1 MARPPQAPSP
11 AAAWRWAPAARTPY
25 ANPGTYPVTITVTD
39 AGGSTVSDSTTATV
53 SPPTQSPITVN
64 NPGSQSGAEGDPEA
78 LQIQA
83 SGGSGPLSYGASGL
97 PAGLTIDSATGL
109 ISGTLAY
116 TDAETQGGLYSVTVS
131 AADNSGDSGSTTF
144 NWSVMDTNTPPTLDN
159 PGDLTNAE
167 GDAIA
172 LSLSASDP
180 DGDPITYG
188 ASGLPSGLTLD
199 PSTGLISG
207 VIAANAGA
215 GSPYAVTVSASDGV
229 NTVNQSFTW
238 TITNVHIDGMADQ
251 DNLLGDAV
259 SVGANAWDNAALPIT
274 YSASGLPPGLS
285 MDPTTG
291 LISGTIANT
300 ASVTTPYNVTVTASD
315 GADSASTSFAWNVSS
330 FTLDNPGDQT
340 NLEGD
345 PVVLQLG
352 VESNGNPTLTYSA
365 SGLPSGLAINPST
378 GLIAGTLADG
388 ASLTSPYSVTV
399 SASDGSATSSQ
410 TFAWT
415 VNHVLLVT
423 PADQINAPGDVVSL
437 GISAR
442 DPDGD
447 TLTYSAS
454 GLPMGLSI
462 NSTTGTISGTLDST
476 AGNSTPYSTTVT
488 ASDGTHTASATF
500 NWTVS
505 TSTGTVTVTNPGT
518 QNNAELDTVS
528 LGISASDSAGYPLT
542 YSAGGL
548 PAGLQIDPASGVISG
563 TIDGSASQTNGG
575 VYAVKVLADDGHG
588 NSDSATFT
596 WNVTHTNQAPTLDNP
611 GDQVNQAGDV
621 VSLSLV
627 GSDADGDT
635 LTYSASGLP
644 AGLSVDAAS
653 GVISGTLPVSA
664 GSSTPYVV
672 TATVS
677 DGTLS
682 ASQTFKWTVSKD
694 AVTLTSPGNQSNK
707 EGDGVSLQ
715 LSASDT
721 DNSPLTYGAI
731 GLPSG
736 LSMNSATGLISGTIA
751 AGAAVNG
758 PYLVT
763 VSAQD
768 GAGHSDAKQFTWTVG
783 IAGGLLTVDNP
794 GNQINA
800 QGDVLAL
807 QIQGNDTDGD
817 TLTYSATG
825 LPPGLSMDSSSG
837 LISGVLSSTSASGSP
852 YSVGVSVSD
861 GSNSVSTS
869 FTWTV
874 TNGNVQV
881 TNPGA
886 QSNQQGTAASLQISA
901 TDSAQLPLTYS
912 AAGLPPGLSI
922 NSSTGLI
929 SGTIDASAY
938 GTYAASVSASD
949 SAGNSGS
956 ASFTWTVT
964 SPNEAPTLANPG
976 EQLNKPG
983 DAVSLEL
990 SGSDVDGD
998 TLTYS
1003 AAGLPPGLSVDAA
1016 TGIIS
1021 GTLPASAASA
1031 TPYVVTATVSD
1042 GSLSASQAF
1051 NWTVTQDVVTLTNP
1065 GDQTSSE
1072 GDSVSLQL
1080 SASDTN
1086 GSPLTYG
1093 ASGLPSGLSINAAT
1107 GLISGTV
1114 AAGAAANGPY
1124 AVTVSASDADG
1135 NSASQ
1140 QFTWHVEAPDSLT
1153 LTNPDAKTNA
1163 EGDTVSLQL
1172 QGSDGDGDTL
1182 TYGASGLPIGLMI
1195 DPSTGLISG
1204 AVDYSAAEVAGGQYT
1219 VTVSVNDG
1227 NGHTANQ
1234 TFTWTITDTDQGP
1247 WLAYPG
1253 QQENAQNDP
1262 ASLQLDGGSP
1272 DGLTLTYSASGLP
1285 TGLTINA
1292 SSGLISGT
1300 ITATPGSYTV
1310 TASVSDGTKSASQT
1324 FTWDVTNPGPQPPHV
1339 DLAINNTLD
1348 HGDDVAIMD
1357 EDQPV
1362 PILVT
1367 LEDSVPGLHTV
1378 TISIPSGESTVDQ
1391 PTLHMMDGGS
1401 ETIYL
1406 TPVQASAVADDVL
1419 LVAFVDGV
1427 NAGDNKETNETVKFS
1442 PNVKAPD
1449 TPAGMPNRIPPR
1461 VWTKI
1466 QVTLGVDLTK
1476 SGEDLI
1482 YGVAGQSDQSDLNG
1496 KVVFQGIS
1504 GGDAP
1509 RVFGPGSGPLWIKGT
1524 SQTKPPD
1531 EGKPSNAGN
1540 LKTTVSAYDRKL
1552 AQTGEEKASSA
1563 GFSVAAIPIS
1573 VTESAWNPK
1582 VYEKNPAYGMR
1593 IRVTFNSD
1601 SKNVGDLR
1609 EKDHI
1614 EALEKVIIEEGTG
1627 AWKNNQP
1634 PEVAQKDYL
1643 PIKTIDMVGDVD
1655 ALTAKWI
1662 LMPLVANATSTLKSY
1677 QAFIYKDLITGTKD
1691 IPIPESGFL
1700 RADAIVKPEKGVIWK
1715 FFVTNTASAT
1725 TNTKLGIKVS
1735 AGILP
1740 RHVSYSQMLVENGLF
1755 SRRFWVFFVSSLR
1768 AGVISDPTDGIEQ
1781 AFILQLV
1788 RVNGKNAFV
1797 IKAQ

>member
-1 MARPPQAPSP
+1 MVRRSQP
-11 AAAWRWAPAARTPY
+11 AARRAADWRWAPAARTPY

-315 GADSASTSFAWNVSS
+315 GADSASTSFAWTVSS

-365 SGLPSGLAINPST
+365 SGLPSGLAINPSS
-378 GLIAGTLADG
+378 GLIAGTIADG
-388 ASLTSPYSVTV
+388 ASLTSPYTVTV

-488 ASDGTHTASATF
+488 ASDGTHTASGTF

-505 TSTGTVTVTNPGT
+505 TSTGTVTVANPGT
-518 QNNAELDTVS
+518 QTNAELDAVS

-621 VSLSLV
+621 VSLSLS
-627 GSDADGDT
+627 GDDADGDT

-653 GVISGTLPVSA
+653 GVISGTLPSSA
-664 GSSTPYVV
+664 GSGSPYSV

-682 ASQTFKWTVSKD
+682 ASQTFKWFVTHN
-694 AVTLTSPGNQSNK
+694 AVTLDNPGDQSNN
-707 EGDGVSLQ
+707 EGDSVSLQ

-721 DNSPLTYGAI
+721 DNSPVTYGAS

-736 LSMNSATGLISGTIA
+736 LSINTSTGAISGTIA
-751 AGAAVNG
+751 AGAAANG

-768 GAGHSDAKQFTWTVG
+768 GAGHSDAKQFTWMVG

-794 GNQINA
+794 GDQINA

-807 QIQGNDTDGD
+807 QVEASDDDGD
-817 TLTYSATG
+817 TLTYSAGG
-825 LPPGLSMDSSSG
+825 LPSGLSIDPGSG
-837 LISGVLSSTSASGSP
+837 LISGVLSNTSASGSP
-852 YSVGVSVSD
+852 YTVTVSASD
-861 GSNSVSTS
+861 GVNSASTS

-874 TNGNVQV
+874 TNQSSSVSL
-881 TNPGA
+881 TNPGT
-886 QSNQQGTAASLQISA
+886 QSSVQGTAASLQISA
-901 TDSAQLPLTYS
+901 TDSAQLPLTYG

-929 SGTIDASAY
+929 SGTIDASAF

-956 ASFTWTVT
+956 ATFTWTVT
-964 SPNEAPTLANPG
+964 SPNAAPTLDNPG
-976 EQLNKPG
+976 DQLNKPG
-983 DAVSLEL
+983 DVVSLGL

-998 TLTYS
+998 TLTYRVG
-1003 AAGLPPGLSVDAA
+1003 GLPPGLSVNASS
-1016 TGIIS
+1016 GIIS
-1021 GTLPASAASA
+1021 GTLPASAASS
-1031 TPYVVTATVSD
+1031 TPYAVTATVSD
-1042 GSLSASQAF
+1042 GSLSVSQTF
-1051 NWTVTQDVVTLTNP
+1051 NWLVTQDVVTLTNP

-1086 GSPLTYG
+1086 NESLTYS
-1093 ASGLPSGLSINAAT
+1093 ASGLPSGLSINTAT

-1124 AVTVSASDADG
+1124 WVTVSASDTDG

-1140 QFTWHVEAPDSLT
+1140 QFTWNVTAPDSLT
-1153 LTNPDAKTNA
+1153 LTDPGAQTNA
-1163 EGDTVSLQL
+1163 EGDVVSLQL
-1172 QGSDGDGDTL
+1172 HGSDGDGDTL
-1182 TYGASGLPIGLMI
+1182 TYGASGLPVGLTL
-1195 DPSTGLISG
+1195 DPATGLIQG
-1204 AVDYSAAEVAGGQYT
+1204 TVDYSAAEVSNGSYA
-1219 VTVSVNDG
+1219 VTIAVNDG
-1227 NGHTANQ
+1227 SGHTVSKS
-1234 TFTWTITDTDQGP
+1234 FVWTITDVDQGP

-1253 QQENAQNDP
+1253 LQNSQVNSA
-1262 ASLQLDGGSP
+1262 ASLQLSAGSP
-1272 DGLTLTYSASGLP
+1272 DNKALTYSASGLP
-1285 TGLTINA
+1285 AGLNIDPVQ
-1292 SSGLISGT
+1292 GLISGT
-1300 ITATPGSYTV
+1300 ITATPGQYTV
-1310 TASVSDGTKSASQT
+1310 AASVTDGMKSASQT
-1324 FTWDVTNPGPQPPHV
+1324 FTWSVTNPGSSNPTV
-1339 DLAINNTLD
+1339 ILAINGTVD
-1348 HGDDVAIMD
+1348 HSDDVGIVN
-1357 EDQPV
+1357 PSLTI
-1362 PILVT
+1362 PLTIT
-1367 LEDSVPGLHTV
+1367 LGNASAGLHHV
-1378 TISIPSGESTVDQ
+1378 QILIPSGYSEVDQ
-1391 PTLHMMDGGS
+1391 PDLEMENGATT
-1401 ETIYL
+1401 TIWL
-1406 TPVQASAVADDVL
+1406 TPLQESVLPDDVEIQ
-1419 LVAFVDGV
+1419 AKVDGFLAADEKMTNV
-1427 NAGDNKETNETVKFS
+1427 TVGVDGQIKNK
-1442 PNVKAPD
+1442 D
-1449 TPAGMPNRIPPR
+1449 TPAGMADRIPPK
-1461 VWTKI
+1461 VATPFDYSLNKDLGPGETLWLVI
-1466 QVTLGVDLTK
+1466 QGDAHGDNNNPKPNPNAGEVSFTGGARAIGALTK
-1476 SGEDLI
+1476 KGE
-1482 YGVAGQSDQSDLNG
+1482 YSD
-1496 KVVFQGIS
+1496 GIV
-1504 GGDAP
+1504 GI
-1509 RVFGPGSGPLWIKGT
+1509 V
-1524 SQTKPPD
+1524 QTKPGDAGEIKLVIQYSPD
-1531 EGKPSNAGN
+1531 KPI
-1540 LKTTVSAYDRKL
+1540 KM
-1552 AQTGEEKASSA
+1552 SA
-1563 GFSVAAIPIS
+1563 GFSVAAIPVIVKMS
-1573 VTESAWNPK
+1573 NAKGTAGYDEFDGKDPKEYRMSIGASYDVT
-1582 VYEKNPAYGMR
+1582 YM
-1593 IRVTFNSD
+1593 SD
-1601 SKNVGDLR
+1601 SLSIRDLG
-1609 EKDHI
+1609 EVQI
-1614 EALEKVIIEEGTG
+1614 AEKVIPDLKKATG
-1627 AWKNNQP
+1627 AWKTWLDGLKGSDFRSATEPAPADIHGPHLDVPKVLKSGTLVLPPRAVVGLWFYVRADIRGTKPNQGP
-1634 PEVAQKDYL
+1634 GQGDVAQYFVFTDNRTGSTDK
-1643 PIKTIDMVGDVD
+1643 K
-1655 ALTAKWI
+1655 K
-1662 LMPLVANATSTLKSY
+1662 PLIVA
-1677 QAFIYKDLITGTKD
+1677 
-1691 IPIPESGFL
+1691 ESGFSIHL
-1700 RADAIVKPEKGVIWK
+1700 VAEHNEDVYAILVSKKPAPQGGAAPGEMAEADMAVKSGK
-1715 FFVTNTASAT
+1715 FNDRL
-1725 TNTKLGIKVS
+1725 K
-1735 AGILP
+1735 
-1740 RHVSYSQMLVENGLF
+1740 E
-1755 SRRFWVFFVSSLR
+1755 
-1768 AGVISDPTDGIEQ
+1768 
-1781 AFILQLV
+1781 
-1788 RVNGKNAFV
+1788 VN
-1797 IKAQ
+1797 

>member
-1 MARPPQAPSP
+1 MVRRSQP
-11 AAAWRWAPAARTPY
+11 AARRAADWRWAPAARTPY

-365 SGLPSGLAINPST
+365 SGLPSGLAINPSS
-378 GLIAGTLADG
+378 GLIAGTIADG
-388 ASLTSPYSVTV
+388 ASLTSPYTVTV

-415 VNHVLLVT
+415 VNHILLVT
-423 PADQINAPGDVVSL
+423 PDDQINAPGDVVSL

-488 ASDGTHTASATF
+488 ASDGTHTASVTF

-505 TSTGTVTVTNPGT
+505 TSTGTVTVANPGT
-518 QNNAELDTVS
+518 QNNVELDAVS

-548 PAGLQIDPASGVISG
+548 PVGLQIDPASGVISG

-575 VYAVKVLADDGHG
+575 VYAVEVLADDGHG
-588 NSDSATFT
+588 NSDSAAFT

-621 VSLSLV
+621 VALFLS
-627 GSDADGDT
+627 GDDADDDT

-644 AGLSVDAAS
+644 SGLSVDSAS
-653 GVISGTLPVSA
+653 GMISGTLPASA
-664 GSSTPYVV
+664 GSGTPYVV

-682 ASQTFKWTVSKD
+682 ASQTFNWTVSKD

-721 DNSPLTYGAI
+721 DNSPLTYGAS

-825 LPPGLSMDSSSG
+825 LPPGLSINPSSG
-837 LISGVLSSTSASGSP
+837 LISGVLSNTSASGSP
-852 YSVGVSVSD
+852 YTVTVSASD
-861 GSNSVSTS
+861 GVNSASTS

-874 TNGNVQV
+874 TNQSSSVSL
-881 TNPGA
+881 TNPGT
-886 QSNQQGTAASLQISA
+886 QSSVQGTAASLQISA
-901 TDSAQLPLTYS
+901 TDSAQLPLTYG
-912 AAGLPPGLSI
+912 AAGLPPGLSMDP
-922 NSSTGLI
+922 STGLI
-929 SGTIDASAY
+929 SGTIDASAF

-949 SAGNSGS
+949 SAGNSSS
-956 ASFTWTVT
+956 AAFSWTVT
-964 SPNEAPTLANPG
+964 SPSAVATLDNPG
-976 EQLNKPG
+976 DQLNKPG
-983 DAVSLEL
+983 DVVSVGL

-1003 AAGLPPGLSVDAA
+1003 VGGLPPGLSVDASS
-1016 TGIIS
+1016 GIIS
-1021 GTLPASAASA
+1021 GTLPASAASS
-1031 TPYVVTATVSD
+1031 TPYAVTATVSD
-1042 GSLSASQAF
+1042 GSLSASQTF
-1051 NWTVTQDVVTLTNP
+1051 DWTVTQDVVTLTNP

-1072 GDSVSLQL
+1072 GASVSLQL
-1080 SASDTN
+1080 SALDTN
-1086 GSPLTYG
+1086 NESLTYS
-1093 ASGLPSGLSINAAT
+1093 ASGLPAALSINTAT

-1124 AVTVSASDADG
+1124 AVTISASDADG
-1135 NSASQ
+1135 NSAAQ
-1140 QFTWHVEAPDSLT
+1140 QFTWNVTAPDSLT
-1153 LTNPDAKTNA
+1153 LTNPGAQTNA
-1163 EGDTVSLQL
+1163 EGDTAALQL

-1182 TYGASGLPIGLMI
+1182 TYSASGLPIGLMI
-1195 DPSTGLISG
+1195 DPATGLIQG
-1204 AVDYSAAEVAGGQYT
+1204 TVDYSAAEVSNGSYA
-1219 VTVSVNDG
+1219 VTVAVNDG
-1227 NGHTANQ
+1227 GGHTVSKS
-1234 TFTWTITDTDQGP
+1234 FVWTITDVDQGP

-1253 QQENAQNDP
+1253 QQKNAQNDP

-1285 TGLTINA
+1285 TGLTMNT

-1310 TASVSDGTKSASQT
+1310 SASVSDGAKSTSQS
-1324 FTWDVTNPGPQPPHV
+1324 FTWEVTSPASEPPRV

-1348 HGDDVAIMD
+1348 HGDDVAIMG
-1357 EDQPV
+1357 EDQAV

-1367 LEDSVPGLHTV
+1367 LEDSAPGMHTV

-1427 NAGDNKETNETVKFS
+1427 NAGDNKETNETVTFT
-1442 PNVKAPD
+1442 PNLQAGD
-1449 TPAGMPNRIPPR
+1449 TPKGMPNRIPPQE
-1461 VWTKI
+1461 WTKI

-1476 SGEDLI
+1476 SGENLI
-1482 YGVAGQSDQSDLNG
+1482 YAVAGQSELNG
-1496 KVVFQGIS
+1496 KVVFQS
-1504 GGDAP
+1504 KGDGEAP
-1509 RVFGPGSGPLWIKGT
+1509 RVYGPGSGPLWIKGT
-1524 SQTKPPD
+1524 SQTAPP
-1531 EGKPSNAGN
+1531 GAGQPSNAGN
-1540 LKTTVSAYDRKL
+1540 LHITVSAYDQPMAK
-1552 AQTGEEKASSA
+1552 TGAEKGRSA
-1563 GFSVAAIPIS
+1563 GFSVAAIPTDYLSEYKDTKELPEGNVGIRTADS
-1573 VTESAWNPK
+1573 WQSDSDPK
-1582 VYEKNPAYGMR
+1582 VEGSVATLDQVQISEVVSEAMEKTG
-1593 IRVTFNSD
+1593 IF
-1601 SKNVGDLR
+1601 
-1609 EKDHI
+1609 KDATI
-1614 EALEKVIIEEGTG
+1614 KLEKSGYDKATEFVFDKHYIPKTALANPGGSFFVDQLSKFKDMRTG
-1627 AWKNNQP
+1627 AADVAVPNSGYRITFTVSLQGGQWKLRVEKVGR
-1634 PEVAQKDYL
+1634 EVTVKDRDTGKML
-1643 PIKTIDMVGDVD
+1643 TSDAGDTRPDRGID
-1655 ALTAKWI
+1655 
-1662 LMPLVANATSTLKSY
+1662 KS
-1677 QAFIYKDLITGTKD
+1677 
-1691 IPIPESGFL
+1691 
-1700 RADAIVKPEKGVIWK
+1700 
-1715 FFVTNTASAT
+1715 
-1725 TNTKLGIKVS
+1725 
-1735 AGILP
+1735 
-1740 RHVSYSQMLVENGLF
+1740 GL
-1755 SRRFWVFFVSSLR
+1755 
-1768 AGVISDPTDGIEQ
+1768 Q
-1781 AFILQLV
+1781 
-1788 RVNGKNAFV
+1788 
-1797 IKAQ
+1797 